1 MKVFITGG
9 SGNLG
14 KELIKTI
21 PSSYK
26 IIAPTKQECNLLDL
40 DTTNKLI
47 KFHKPNLVIHLA
59 AFVDTL
65 GCELNIDK
73 AIDNNIIGTINL
85 VKSCLELDCKFVY
98 ISSEYIFRGDKGN
111 YTINDRLNPTNV
123 YGKTKAS
130 AEYIVSI
137 LDNYQI
143 IRAPFIKKQYDKVFT
158 NQFCSRYFLEDVI
171 DKIIDNIINNDS
183 SIVHIANEKKSLY
196 GHYISKGLNPEPIE
210 IPKEMENLIPK
221 DTSLINNSI

>member
-1 MKVFITGG
+1 MKVFVTGG

-14 KELIKTI
+14 KEIVKVI
-21 PSSYK
+21 SNSYEV
-26 IIAPTKQECNLLDL
+26 IAPTRQECNLLDL
-40 DTTNKLI
+40 ETIDNLI

-65 GCELNIDK
+65 GCELNINR

-85 VKSCLELDCKFVY
+85 VKSCLELNCKFVY
-98 ISSEYIFRGDKGN
+98 ISSEYIFKGDKGN
-111 YTINDRLNPTNV
+111 YTVNDRLNPTNV

-137 LDNYQI
+137 LNNYQI
-143 IRAPFIKKQYDKVFT
+143 IRAPFIKKQYDKVFI
-158 NQFCSRYFLEDVI
+158 NQFCTRYFLEDVI

-196 GHYISKGLNPEPIE
+196 DHYITKGLNPEPIE
-210 IPKEMENLIPK
+210 IPEAMENLIPK
-221 DTSLINNSI
+221 DVSLINSSI